1 MIWRKARSHLVA
13 ALAVATVMSAYVICD
28 AAPAD
33 QTAEAN
39 PASRRPRIGLV
50 LGGGGARGAAHI
62 GVIKVLEEMHI
73 PVDYIVGTSM
83 GSIVGG
89 AYASGASPAE
99 MEKKVGAA
107 DWKILL
113 SDRIQRQDRSIYQK
127 QLEREDNVWG
137 LEFGYREGKVLLPRG
152 AVIGSQIE
160 LFFGDLVRFYQGSF
174 DDLVIPFRAVATDIG
189 TGDMVVL
196 DRGSLVGAM
205 RGSMSVP
212 GVFSPYPLDN
222 KLLVDGMLVRNL
234 PVDVARKMGADV
246 IIAVNVGSTL
256 LPREKIRDALTVTGQ
271 MVAILTEQNVQA
283 SLKELGA
290 ADVLVDVQ
298 PELGD
303 FPTGNFAEA
312 VATIPKGEIAARAV
326 AAKLRRYSVSPE
338 QYLTHRAEQLKR
350 FQVVTVD
357 SVRVDTAHLKFVNP
371 KAVEAIIG
379 AESGG
384 AIKEGPEAL
393 DAGLRALASTE
404 DFEKFDYQFEDMDGK
419 RLLSIK
425 PIEKDWGPNY
435 LRFGLEASTNLSGQS
450 SLNALLNYRMT
461 WLNSLGLE
469 WRNNISAGQRT
480 SIESELYQ
488 PLDHRGI
495 FFVAPSV
502 FIGRELYDLYVDESP
517 VSSYMVQ
524 REFAAFDAG
533 MNLGTAAQ
541 IRLGYVGGR
550 GKADPEIASPSFEQ
564 VRQRVGAV
572 RASIVYDTF
581 DNWALPRSGLHA
593 RASAYHAEEGLGSDT
608 DWNRADV
615 GIDKAFMIGPH
626 RIQLGLAGGSA
637 LGTDLPVFEAFP
649 LGGFLRLS
657 GYGRNQFIGQEYA
670 FLRGIYSYE
679 LGQSKLVDS
688 AVYIGG
694 SLEAGNVYQRINGPP
709 STGLKPAA
717 SLFLAANTAVGPAFV
732 AFGVGESQNY
742 AIYIFLGRPY

>member
-1 MIWRKARSHLVA
+1 MICRKTRNGVL
-13 ALAVATVMSAYVICD
+13 ATVAFACVMGAYTVSE

-73 PVDYIVGTSM
+73 PIDFIVGTSM

-99 MEKKVGAA
+99 MERKVGAA

-137 LEFGYREGKVLLPRG
+137 LEFGYRDRTILLPRG

-212 GVFSPYPLDN
+212 GVFAPYPLDN
-222 KLLVDGMLVRNL
+222 RLLVDGMVVRNL
-234 PVDVARKMGADV
+234 PVDIARKMGAEV

-271 MVAILTEQNVQA
+271 MVAILTEQNVQR
-283 SLKELGA
+283 SLKELGQ

-303 FPTGNFAEA
+303 FPTGNFPEA
-312 VATIPKGEIAARAV
+312 VNTIPKGEIAARAV
-326 AAKLRRYSVSPE
+326 ADKLSRYSVSPE
-338 QYLTHRAEQLKR
+338 EYLAHRADQLKR
-350 FQVVTVD
+350 FRVATID
-357 SVRVDTAHLKFVNP
+357 SVHVDTAHLKFVNP
-371 KAVEAIIG
+371 KAVEAIVG
-379 AESGG
+379 AEPGG
-384 AIKEGPEAL
+384 AITESPEAL

-404 DFEKFDYQFEDMDGK
+404 DFEKFDYQFEDVDGK
-419 RLLSIK
+419 RMLSIK
-425 PIEKDWGPNY
+425 PVEKDWGPNY
-435 LRFGLEASTNLSGQS
+435 LRFGLEVSTNLSGQS
-450 SLNALLNYRMT
+450 SLNALINYRMT

-469 WRNNISAGQRT
+469 WRNTISAGQKT

-488 PLDHRGI
+488 PLDYRGI

-502 FIGRELYDLYVDESP
+502 FIGRERYDLYVDESP
-517 VSSYMVQ
+517 VSTYMVQ
-524 REFAAFDAG
+524 RELAALDVG
-533 MNLGTAAQ
+533 MNLRTAAQ

-550 GKADPEIASPSFEQ
+550 EKADPEIAFPSLQQ
-564 VRQRVGAV
+564 VTQRVGAV
-572 RASIVYDTF
+572 RASVVYDTF
-581 DNWALPRSGLHA
+581 DNWALPRSGFHA
-593 RASAYHAEEGLGSDT
+593 RAIAYNAEEGLGSDT
-608 DWNRADV
+608 DWNKADAGV
-615 GIDKAFMIGPH
+615 DKAFMIGPH
-626 RIQLGLAGGSA
+626 RVQLGVAGGSS
-637 LGTDLPVFEAFP
+637 LGTELPVFEAFP

-670 FLRGIYSYE
+670 FVRGIYSYE
-679 LGQSKLVDS
+679 LGQSKLVDTS
-688 AVYIGG
+688 VYIGG
-694 SLEAGNVYQRINGPP
+694 SLEAGNVYQRSPDID
-709 STGLKPAA
+709 
-717 SLFLAANTAVGPAFV
+717 
-732 AFGVGESQNY
+732 
-742 AIYIFLGRPY
+742 

>member
-1 MIWRKARSHLVA
+1 MIRRNVPDCLLAAVA
-13 ALAVATVMSAYVICD
+13 YTCWSLAYVAVDALA
-28 AAPAD
+28 AD
-33 QTAEAN
+33 QLAEAKTG
-39 PASRRPRIGLV
+39 SQRPRIGLV

-62 GVIKVLEEMHI
+62 GVIKVLEELHI
-73 PVDYIVGTSM
+73 PVDYVVGTSM

-89 AYASGASPAE
+89 AYAAGTSIEE

-113 SDRIQRQDRSIYQK
+113 SDRIQRQERSIYQK

-137 LEFGYREGKVLLPRG
+137 LEFGYRNGTLLLPRG

-160 LFFGDLVRFYQGSF
+160 LFFGDLVRFYQGGF
-174 DDLVIPFRAVATDIG
+174 DDLVIPFRAVATDIA
-189 TGDMVVL
+189 TGEMVVL

-212 GVFSPYPLDN
+212 GVFAPYPLDN

-234 PVDVARKMGADV
+234 PVDIARKMGAEV

-312 VATIPKGEIAARAV
+312 VATIPKGEIAARRV
-326 AAKLRRYSVSPE
+326 AEKLRRYSVSPE

-404 DFEKFDYQFEDMDGK
+404 DFEKFDYQFEDMDG
-419 RLLSIK
+419 
-425 PIEKDWGPNY
+425 
-435 LRFGLEASTNLSGQS
+435 
-450 SLNALLNYRMT
+450 
-461 WLNSLGLE
+461 
-469 WRNNISAGQRT
+469 
-480 SIESELYQ
+480 
-488 PLDHRGI
+488 
-495 FFVAPSV
+495 
-502 FIGRELYDLYVDESP
+502 
-517 VSSYMVQ
+517 
-524 REFAAFDAG
+524 
-533 MNLGTAAQ
+533 
-541 IRLGYVGGR
+541 
-550 GKADPEIASPSFEQ
+550 
-564 VRQRVGAV
+564 
-572 RASIVYDTF
+572 
-581 DNWALPRSGLHA
+581 
-593 RASAYHAEEGLGSDT
+593 
-608 DWNRADV
+608 
-615 GIDKAFMIGPH
+615 
-626 RIQLGLAGGSA
+626 
-637 LGTDLPVFEAFP
+637 
-649 LGGFLRLS
+649 
-657 GYGRNQFIGQEYA
+657 
-670 FLRGIYSYE
+670 
-679 LGQSKLVDS
+679 
-688 AVYIGG
+688 
-694 SLEAGNVYQRINGPP
+694 
-709 STGLKPAA
+709 
-717 SLFLAANTAVGPAFV
+717 
-732 AFGVGESQNY
+732 
-742 AIYIFLGRPY
+742 